1 MCKRPTPLNVQ
12 YSVPTTQLQA
22 ENGSVDMSVIMTA
35 DAYLKDEAESAAS
48 VPKKETHVCILMCV
62 PLSVLLAMQDVQ
74 GLPESIFAE
83 IECERASGLHREK
96 TLR

>member
-35 DAYLKDEAESAAS
+35 DAYLKDEADAYMDNLEKQ
-48 VPKKETHVCILMCV
+48 V
-62 PLSVLLAMQDVQ
+62 
-74 GLPESIFAE
+74 AE
-83 IECERASGLHREK
+83 KDKIIQELQQRIARVIK
-96 TLR
+96 VDY

>member
-35 DAYLKDEAESAAS
+35 DAYLKDEADAYMDHLEKQVAEKDKIIQELQQRIARKS
-48 VPKKETHVCILMCV
+48 VPTDC
-62 PLSVLLAMQDVQ
+62 
-74 GLPESIFAE
+74 PENENPKLYRGTITG
-83 IECERASGLHREK
+83 IV
-96 TLR
+96 